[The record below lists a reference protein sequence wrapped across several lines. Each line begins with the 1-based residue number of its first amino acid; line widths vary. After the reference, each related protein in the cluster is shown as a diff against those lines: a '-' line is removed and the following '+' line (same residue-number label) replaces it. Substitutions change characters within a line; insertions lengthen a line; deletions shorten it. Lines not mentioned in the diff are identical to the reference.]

1 MTFNTITAPAM
12 PMLGML
18 HDYWRQMKPREKR
31 LTRMAGGLG
40 LIALL
45 WWLALAPALKTLRQ
59 APEQQRKLDAQIQA
73 MQSMSAEAKALQNQP
88 KLGLEEAQKALQSS
102 VTQRF
107 SSNPASPNSA
117 QLSMAG
123 ERATLTL
130 KNANPQELALWL
142 TQARVNARA
151 LPSEVKLNRSAA
163 ANTGANST
171 GWDGS
176 LVLSLPKK

>member
-1 MTFNTITAPAM
+1 MMET
-12 PMLGML
+12 L
-18 HDYWRQMKPREKR
+18 HSYWRQLKPHEKR
-31 LTRMAGGLG
+31 LLLAASVLV

-45 WWLALAPALKTLRQ
+45 WWLALAPALKTLRL
-59 APEQQRKLDAQIQA
+59 APEQHRNLDAQIQA

-107 SSNPASPNSA
+107 GNTA
-117 QLSMAG
+117 QLSIAG

-151 LPSEVKLNRSAA
+151 LPSEVKLNRSANI
-163 ANTGANST
+163 NTSANST

-176 LVLSLPKK
+176 LVVNLPKK